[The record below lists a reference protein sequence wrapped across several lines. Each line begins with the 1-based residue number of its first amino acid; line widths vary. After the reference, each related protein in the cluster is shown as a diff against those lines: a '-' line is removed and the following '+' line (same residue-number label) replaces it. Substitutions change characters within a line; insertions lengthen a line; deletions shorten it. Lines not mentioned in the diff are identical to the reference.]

1 MKVNRHA
8 KIVELVNQYHIETQE
23 ELAERLNQAGFNVTQ
38 ATVSRDIRALKLR
51 KVAGEIGHQKYALP
65 EDKSLRFRV
74 EKESYRGILTNAILS
89 VDRAGNLVVL
99 KTISGVAMAAAA
111 AIDAMEMDEIAGCI
125 AGDDTIFVAVKSVED
140 MDRVIRE
147 IESPS
152 DAQEEE

>member
-1 MKVNRHA
+1 M
-8 KIVELVNQYHIETQE
+8 
-23 ELAERLNQAGFNVTQ
+23 
-38 ATVSRDIRALKLR
+38 
-51 KVAGEIGHQKYALP
+51 
-65 EDKSLRFRV
+65 
-74 EKESYRGILTNAILS
+74 
-89 VDRAGNLVVL
+89 VL